1 VLQGILKYDR
11 CRKEQLMVNLQV
23 QYLGKTLPSPLIV
36 SSSSLT
42 QSVDSIRKCE
52 EAGAGAV
59 VLKSLFEEQ
68 IEADI
73 SREEYNG
80 LNRLHPEAQ
89 DYFEQMGRHL
99 GPSEYL
105 KLIESAKKAVK
116 IPIFASLNCVSEPW
130 WIRYA
135 EQLAT
140 AGVDGIEL
148 NLSRMPRNPAET
160 SQMVED
166 RLIRIVEKVTQRVSL
181 PIAAKIGPYFTS
193 LLHVAHRMQRAGVK
207 GLVLFNRFYQ
217 LDIDPHNLRLAP
229 GYQFSTPQE
238 VYTSLRWISILSGQ
252 IECDFSASTGIH
264 DGITAV
270 KLLLAGASTVQ
281 VCSVL
286 YRKGIGELRNLLKG
300 IESWMEEKKFNSI
313 EDFKGKLS
321 QTESEEPEAYE
332 RLQYVKALTGIS

>member
-1 VLQGILKYDR
+1 
-11 CRKEQLMVNLQV
+11 MANLQV
-23 QYLGKTLPSPLIV
+23 QYLGKTLPTPFIV

-42 QSVDSIRKCE
+42 QSVESIRKCE

-73 SREEYNG
+73 KKEEYEG
-80 LNRLHPEAQ
+80 LSQMHPEAHE
-89 DYFEQMGRHL
+89 YFDQMGRHL
-99 GPSEYL
+99 GPSDYL
-105 KLIESAKKAVK
+105 KLIESAKKVVK
-116 IPIFASLNCVSEPW
+116 IPVFASLNCVSEPW

-140 AGVDGIEL
+140 AGADGIEL
-148 NLSRMPRNPAET
+148 NLSRMPRDPAET
-160 SQMVED
+160 AQMVED
-166 RLIRIVEKVTQRVSL
+166 RLVHIVETVVQKVSL

-193 LLHVAHRMQRAGVK
+193 LPNMVHRMERAGVK

-217 LDIDPHNLRLAP
+217 LDIDPQTLRLAP

-252 IECDFSASTGIH
+252 VECDLSASTGVH

-270 KLLLAGASTVQ
+270 KLLLAGASSVQ

-300 IESWMEEKKFNSI
+300 IETWMEEKQFTSI
-313 EDFKGKLS
+313 DEFKGKLS
-321 QTESEEPEAYE
+321 QTESTEPETYE

>member
-1 VLQGILKYDR
+1 
-11 CRKEQLMVNLQV
+11 MANLQV

-42 QSVDSIRKCE
+42 QSVESIKKCE

-73 SREEYNG
+73 NREQYNG
-80 LNRLHPEAQ
+80 LSRFHPEAQ
-89 DYFEQMGRHL
+89 DYFEQMGKHL

-105 KLIESAKKAVK
+105 KLIESSKKAVK
-116 IPIFASLNCVSEPW
+116 IPVFASLNCVSEPW

-135 EQLAT
+135 EQLVS

-160 SQMVED
+160 SQVVED
-166 RLIRIVEKVTQRVSL
+166 RLVHIVEKVSERVSL

-193 LLHVAHRMQRAGVK
+193 LFHLTHRMQRAGVK

-217 LDIDPHNLRLAP
+217 LDIDPNHLRITP

-238 VYTSLRWISILSGQ
+238 VYTPLRWISILSGQ
-252 IECDFSASTGIH
+252 IECDFSASTGVH

-270 KLLLAGASTVQ
+270 KLLLAGASSVQ
-281 VCSVL
+281 VCSIL

-300 IESWMEEKKFNSI
+300 IESWMEEKKFTSI
-313 EDFKGKLS
+313 DQFKGKLS
-321 QTESEEPEAYE
+321 QTESEQPEAYE